1 MQKILLSAVEAAS
14 YLGVCERKFH
24 SLRHE
29 PGFPAPV
36 SLGKR
41 ALRWRVSDLET
52 YVNGLPAAKPSPS
65 PSQLL
70 TRTLDRAM
78 RSKDARTTRS
88 NGVAQAAN
96 AVD

>member
-1 MQKILLSAVEAAS
+1 MQKILLSAVEAAA
-14 YLGVCERKFH
+14 YIGVCERKFH

-29 PGFPAPV
+29 LGFPAPV

-41 ALRWRVSDLET
+41 ALRWRVNELEN
-52 YVNGLPAAKPSPS
+52 YVNGLPAAKPAPS

-78 RSKDARTTRS
+78 RSKEARTTLP
-88 NGVAQAAN
+88 NGVAQAADT
-96 AVD
+96 VD